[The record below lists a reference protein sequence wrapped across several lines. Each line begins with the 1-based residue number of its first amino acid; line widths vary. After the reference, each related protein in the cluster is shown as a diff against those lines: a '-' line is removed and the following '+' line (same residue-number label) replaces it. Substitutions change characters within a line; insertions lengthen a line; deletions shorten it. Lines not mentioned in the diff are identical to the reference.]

1 MALEVEQERQGAGKM
16 LVAEENLRAANRAGE
31 SLRVLIAAGGTGG
44 HIFPA
49 LVVAEEL
56 RRRSKGHA
64 SSAGSEAAYE
74 PGGRPGTAVLMD
86 SDPENGSRGLRQIE
100 FLGTRRGLESRPI
113 PAAGFP
119 FRAVAAAG
127 LQGIGGVGG
136 AEKTAAPPPGGP
148 GGGPGGGGIPPNVCG
163 GGGG

>member
-1 MALEVEQERQGAGKM
+1 MAQELEQERQGAGKM

-100 FLGTRRGLESRPI
+100 FLGTRRGLESRLI

-119 FRAVAAAG
+119 FRAGHAPG
-127 LQGIGGVGG
+127 PQGIGGWVGM
-136 AEKTAAPPPGGP
+136 EKTPRLPPRRPAATPAWWR
-148 GGGPGGGGIPPNVCG
+148 
-163 GGGG
+163 